1 MMYVTEL
8 ERFIQE
14 DTDGMDASTS
24 FLPPVIV
31 NAQII
36 VKEYG
41 IIAGMEEAVFIFDY
55 FNITSETAF
64 KDGDIVSNADI
75 IFKLKGNAA
84 AVLQCER
91 LVLNIIGRMS
101 GIATSTRRCVSIAR
115 NVCKDMRIAAT
126 RKTVPGFR
134 KYEKKAVQIG
144 GGDPHRFNQSDCIMI
159 KDNHLAIMGM
169 GMGIGG
175 GASEEMGIKNAI
187 KAAKRESF
195 TKKIEVEVGT
205 VEDAITAIHSGADII
220 MFDNLT
226 PAEAA
231 KHIEKLVDLGLRDK
245 AIVELSGGINES
257 NISDYAGCGA
267 DVISMGSLIHSSRF
281 LDVSLKI
288 IR

>member
-8 ERFIQE
+8 ERFIEE
-14 DTDGMDASTS
+14 DTDGMDASTA
-24 FLPPVIV
+24 FLPSVAV
-31 NAQII
+31 NAQIL
-36 VKEYG
+36 VKEDG

-55 FNITSETAF
+55 FDIGHETAF
-64 KDGDIVSNADI
+64 KDGDTVSKGDI

-91 LVLNIIGRMS
+91 LVLNIMGRMS
-101 GIATSTRRCVSIAR
+101 GIATSTHRCVSIAR
-115 NVCKDMRIAAT
+115 NVCEDVRIAAT

-134 KYEKKAVQIG
+134 KYEKKSVRIG
-144 GGDPHRFNQSDCIMI
+144 GGDTHRFNQSDCIMI
-159 KDNHLAIMGM
+159 KDNHIAIMG
-169 GMGIGG
+169 IGSVE
-175 GASEEMGIKNAI
+175 SEDAGIKNAVI
-187 KAAKRESF
+187 AAKHESF

-226 PAEAA
+226 PAEASE
-231 KHIEKLVDLGLRDK
+231 HIEKLVDAGLRDK

-288 IR
+288 TDKDNA

>member
-24 FLPPVIV
+24 FLPSIAV

-36 VKEYG
+36 VKEDG

-55 FNITSETAF
+55 FDIAHETAF

-75 IFKLKGNAA
+75 IFKLKGNAT

-91 LVLNIIGRMS
+91 LVLNIMGRMS
-101 GIATSTRRCVSIAR
+101 GIATSTHRCVAIAR
-115 NVCKDMRIAAT
+115 NVCKDVRIAAT

-159 KDNHLAIMGM
+159 KDNHLAIMG
-169 GMGIGG
+169 IGSVE
-175 GASEEMGIKNAI
+175 SEYAGIKNAVQ
-187 KAAKRESF
+187 AAKRESF

-205 VEDAITAIHSGADII
+205 VEDAITAIHAGADII

-231 KHIEKLVDLGLRDK
+231 KHIERLVDAGLRDRV
-245 AIVELSGGINES
+245 IVELSGGINES

-281 LDVSLKI
+281 LDVSLKVI
-288 IR
+288 G